1 MKFGRAD
8 RRITVQRATYA
19 ANTYGEQVATWSTL
33 ATVWAEL
40 TRISGVG
47 EKIEGVQDVAA
58 QTITFKVRSS
68 STSRTFKAD
77 DRVRYNGKLYDITG
91 IEEVGRNEA
100 LLMHCKTTTT

>member
-1 MKFGRAD
+1 MKFGQAD

-19 ANTYGEQVATWSTL
+19 ANNYGEQVATWSTL
-33 ATVWAEL
+33 ATVWAHL
-40 TRISGVG
+40 MRVSAVG

-68 STSRTFKAD
+68 TDSRAFKAD
-77 DRVRYNGKLYDITG
+77 DRVSYGARHYDITG

-100 LLMHCKTTTT
+100 LLLHCKTTTT